1 MIRGGI
7 VGGYY
12 GIIGTGGAGLS
23 EADVIALIE
32 ARDGVID
39 GTPGI
44 LPVAAAVQKLKLAP
58 DNSGLVR
65 TLVERV
71 HHAVPRSG
79 SFSVYTHAHY
89 RGPFAF
95 APFPGEDT
103 DDIFYYTAH
112 QYFARVRQ
120 VSPGN
125 YQWRQTTIA
134 DALGADAVW
143 LGHVATQAAALARI
157 GTFDETESYFAYTT
171 ADQNV
176 MLLSNSS
183 YVAGSGESRTY
194 EWRSITGDTVE
205 RVARLEDQ
213 TPHYWQQLI
222 DEPVDIR
229 GNDTHIFDDFNLDL
243 LDEFLDVDLHAYGLL
258 VVDVTLEKVTNL
270 RIDAIVRIKHGA
282 DVIKEETIGLQNANT
297 EFSGQIK
304 TQVVNVS
311 DGITVEVET
320 ENSDDTTQDVTVSEV
335 KLRTLAAFESEP
347 YHEAPASE
355 VTASGN
361 LITVA
366 TTELDGDNLI
376 SGQRISLTSKSDNDG
391 SIFFRINTSDYR
403 VVRRSD
409 GSQFEGG
416 EVETGDLLILEYRA
430 AISTWVVINISPPQ
444 EPPARKWYY
453 GEGQSDRD
461 DVQQSLGDSDGP
473 WPFAFD
479 GGDANE
485 TDFEEDFDIVF
496 TDIGDETDS
505 DVTKSLATSDNH
517 VFSPDA
523 GTYDLLFE
531 AVGNQSSQASPGVA
545 LYKIES
551 GVDDRR
557 RVHRPGWT
565 TSSESN
571 DEFDTTYRL
580 IYKSLRVEDGD
591 KFYFLFTGFSAAS
604 GKLMA
609 GSLLLEKLS

>member
-58 DNSGLVR
+58 DNRGLVR

-79 SFSVYTHAHY
+79 RFSVYAHAHY

-134 DALGADAVW
+134 DALGVDAVW

-171 ADQNV
+171 ADRNV

-282 DVIKEETIGLQNANT
+282 DVIKEETFGLQNVNT
-297 EFSGQIK
+297 EFSGQVK
-304 TQVVNVS
+304 TQVVDVS

-416 EVETGDLLILEYRA
+416 EVEAGDLLILEYRA

-485 TDFEEDFDIVF
+485 TDFEEVFDTVF